1 MKYFLVYNSELHPFA
16 TVQAAESGFYNL
28 AEDHWH
34 NMSFRTKQTLQE
46 FIRIQRATIVTPRG
60 SELILMSQ
68 HRPFHGWV
76 RTQNATK

>member
-34 NMSFRTKQTLQE
+34 NMNFRTKQTLQE
-46 FIRIQRATIVTPRG
+46 FILMQRASVMVARG
-60 SELILMSQ
+60 SELVIVSQ
-68 HRPFHGWV
+68 HKPFHAWV
-76 RTQNATK
+76 RSVGV